1 MNILDV
7 RSYLF
12 FGGRCEEALEF
23 YQSAIG
29 AKPGMVLRFNESPD
43 PVPEGMIPPGFEN
56 KIMHAEMQ
64 VGNVWIMMSDGCD
77 VAEKFQGFRLA
88 LTVTKQE
95 EAEKLYNALA
105 EEGNEDM
112 PLTPTFWSPCYGQVT
127 DKFGLGWM
135 VMVPGEE

>member
-1 MNILDV
+1 MKTVDV

-12 FGGRCEEALEF
+12 FGGRCEEALNF
-23 YQSAIG
+23 YQAAIG
-29 AKPGMVLRFNESPD
+29 AKPGMVLRFSESPD
-43 PVPEGMIPPGFEN
+43 PAPEGMIPPGFEN

-64 VGNVWIMMSDGCD
+64 VGDVSIMMSDGCD
-77 VAEKFQGFRLA
+77 TAEKFQGFRLT
-88 LTVTKQE
+88 LTVPTQE
-95 EAEKLYNALA
+95 EAEKLYAALA
-105 EEGNEDM
+105 DGGVEDM